1 MDLGEYRMTERERLL
16 KRAGVFCLW
25 RGISRDRAEPA
36 APRDSEIDNSQKI
49 PNNYTIPPYLL
60 ALFHEKQ
67 YPVRTLWT
75 YPGLAADLGLPT
87 PSPRLALFRKIQ
99 ESVCGHLGWKKQDIS
114 AWPLDVEDAL
124 LRHGLEHFC
133 PSVVICFV
141 QDASEIRPLQT
152 SLKDIC
158 PQTRLFLLPDI
169 TDMAKGNQAA
179 KNTAWKI
186 LQDIFP
192 ASP

>member
-25 RGISRDRAEPA
+25 RGISPDRAEPA
-36 APRDSEIDNSQKI
+36 APRVSGTDNSQKI
-49 PNNYTIPPYLL
+49 PSNYAVPPHLL

-67 YPVRTLWT
+67 CPVRTLWT
-75 YPGLAADLGLPT
+75 YPGLAADLSLSP
-87 PSPRLALFRKIQ
+87 PSPRLALFQKIQ
-99 ESVCGHLGWKKQDIS
+99 DSVCNHLGWKKQDIY

-124 LRHGLEHFC
+124 LRHGLEYFR
-133 PSVVICFV
+133 PSVVICFAR
-141 QDASEIRPLQT
+141 DASEIKSLQA

-158 PQTRLFLLPDI
+158 PQARLFLLPDI
-169 TDMAKGNQAA
+169 TDMAQGNQAA
-179 KNTAWKI
+179 KNAAWKI